1 MASSDRPLSGAKQRP
16 LSASASAPLPRPAP
30 RAQTPDARVSRAG
43 STVSRARPQT
53 ALSRN
58 RSLAGSQG
66 PKSMFGSQVLGG
78 RSSAPSFSFGS
89 APARIPLSGGSQRRT
104 ELQPSVATSSQKT
117 PGPIYNPKPTTK
129 WIGDG
134 PCHPFGTETQ
144 RPPAMTNGEVSKS
157 TGQSMSPGPGTY
169 ALQGA
174 FGPQYLG
181 RCRNLPHYSFGF
193 QKQHTAS
200 ARNTCDPGPVYDVP
214 QAATRRG
221 NMVRATYSF
230 GREPQRGQALRSERV
245 PGPGHYRMPV
255 ALGPQVASVHKSG
268 MIVGFGVPSASGGV
282 GRPMSLEGRHS
293 PGPKYSH
300 DSSHGKQNLSGRRTQ
315 PVMRFPKGQRFS
327 TSDLAGANTP
337 GPGHYVV

>member
-66 PKSMFGSQVLGG
+66 TKSMFGSQVLGG

-134 PCHPFGTETQ
+134 PCHPFGTEVTLPHPRPHLNLQPPSPALLFTPSPALLHHHPHLHLHQTQ

-157 TGQSMSPGPGTY
+157 
-169 ALQGA
+169 
-174 FGPQYLG
+174 
-181 RCRNLPHYSFGF
+181 N
-193 QKQHTAS
+193 
-200 ARNTCDPGPVYDVP
+200 D
-214 QAATRRG
+214 
-221 NMVRATYSF
+221 
-230 GREPQRGQALRSERV
+230 
-245 PGPGHYRMPV
+245 
-255 ALGPQVASVHKSG
+255 
-268 MIVGFGVPSASGGV
+268 
-282 GRPMSLEGRHS
+282 
-293 PGPKYSH
+293 
-300 DSSHGKQNLSGRRTQ
+300 Q
-315 PVMRFPKGQRFS
+315 P
-327 TSDLAGANTP
+327 
-337 GPGHYVV
+337 